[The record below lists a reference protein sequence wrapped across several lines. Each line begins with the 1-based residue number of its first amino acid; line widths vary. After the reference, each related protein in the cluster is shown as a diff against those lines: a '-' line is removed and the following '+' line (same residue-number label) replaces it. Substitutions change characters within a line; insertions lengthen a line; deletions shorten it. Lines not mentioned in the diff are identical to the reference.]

1 MLELSRRSHLQQL
14 SAVFGS
20 AALPGWSRSAGAS
33 EADIPPEGIG
43 KGIKHISYSDI
54 GGRPDSVQVMFN
66 RQHVYVG
73 HMFSDGVTILDASD
87 PRALKPVNFF
97 TAGQYTR
104 THHLQVAEDLL
115 LLANGANIV
124 AMQSYDNMRGYFE
137 NTLVDSITKRQ
148 EVPLPGC
155 RSTTSP
161 SRTRCARSRSS
172 KCPASASTGCGGR
185 AGATPMCRRISTA
198 SPTTSFAWSICKTI
212 TKPEIVSKWW
222 LPGMNRAAGEPATP
236 KGKRFALHHMITAGD
251 RGYAAW
257 RDGGFTIHDISDPA
271 NPKLLSHINW
281 SPPFAG
287 GTHTPLPLPR
297 RQLAIVADEA
307 NADNCAKGLF
317 HTFVLDVRAPEN
329 PVPIATLPTPR
340 DRDFCTNGTFGP
352 HNLHENRPGSFQ
364 SEETIFATYNN
375 AGVRVFDIRDAF
387 APKEIAY
394 WVPPTPKKLID
405 PRPNVALAAKTCDAY
420 VRPDGMMFVSDWNAG
435 MHVLQY
441 QG

>member
-1 MLELSRRSHLQQL
+1 MPGVSRRHHLRQL
-14 SAVFGS
+14 SAVFGA
-20 AALPGWSRSAGAS
+20 AALSGWSRPATAA

-104 THHLQVAEDLL
+104 THHLQVAEDML

-137 NTLVDSITKRQ
+137 NTLADSITKAKKFRSG
-148 EVPLPGC
+148 LSIHDISKPGEM
-155 RSTTSP
+155 REIAFLEMP
-161 SRTRCARSRSS
+161 GFGINRLWW
-172 KCPASASTGCGGR
+172 PGGR
-185 AGATPMCRRISTA
+185 YAYVSAHFDGFTDHILCIVDL
-198 SPTTSFAWSICKTI
+198 KTI
-212 TKPEIVSKWW
+212 TKPEIIAKWW

-257 RDGGFTIHDISDPA
+257 RDGGFTIHDIGDPA

-287 GTHTPLPLPR
+287 GTHTPLPLPK
-297 RQLAIVADEA
+297 RQLAVVADEA
-307 NADNCAKGLF
+307 NADQCAKGLF
-317 HTFVLDVRAPEN
+317 HTFVLDVRAPQN

-375 AGVRVFDIRDAF
+375 AGVRVFDIKDAF
-387 APKEIAY
+387 APREIAY

-441 QG
+441 EG